1 MYVGWHMKRNLVTIT
16 PDTSVLK
23 ARELIEQKNIT
34 HLPVTDG
41 KARLLGIVTDR
52 DLKEAWASPASTL
65 SVYELTYVLQKLTV
79 ENIMTRETIIAT
91 PDMTIERA
99 ARIMHDSRIGALP
112 VVDNEKLVGIIT
124 TTDLM
129 DVLLTALGMSDD
141 SGRLTIIVQDRI
153 GVLAEVG
160 NVMRQ
165 LGVNI
170 RSAVTFPP
178 KGREDLWELILR
190 VNLGSHAKAV
200 AALED
205 AGYRVITEYVED
217 LSEYLPQ
224 DQPTA
229 DATAAERI
237 TDGEGHSPG

>member
-1 MYVGWHMKRNLVTIT
+1 MYVGWHMNRHLVTIT

-23 ARELIEQKNIT
+23 ARELIEQKGIT

-65 SVYELTYVLQKLTV
+65 SVYELTYVLQKLVV
-79 ENIMTRETIIAT
+79 EKIMTREIITAT
-91 PDMTIERA
+91 PAMTIERA
-99 ARIMHDSRIGALP
+99 ARIMHDSKIGALP
-112 VVDNEKLVGIIT
+112 VVENEKLVGIIT

-153 GVLAEVG
+153 GVLADVG
-160 NVMRQ
+160 HLMRRM
-165 LGVNI
+165 GINI
-170 RSAVTFPP
+170 RSAVTFVP
-178 KGREDLWELILR
+178 KGREGLWELILR
-190 VNLGSHAKAV
+190 VGLGSHAQAV
-200 AALED
+200 KALED

-217 LSEYLPQ
+217 LSAYLPE
-224 DQPTA
+224 A
-229 DATAAERI
+229 
-237 TDGEGHSPG
+237 

>member
-1 MYVGWHMKRNLVTIT
+1 MYVGWHMNRNLTTIT
-16 PDTSVLK
+16 PETSVLK
-23 ARELIEQKNIT
+23 ARELIEQKRIS

-79 ENIMTRETIIAT
+79 QSIMTRELITAT
-91 PDMTIERA
+91 PDMTVERA
-99 ARIMHDSRIGALP
+99 ARILRDNKIGALP
-112 VVDNEKLVGIIT
+112 VLERDKLVGIIT

-141 SGRLTIIVQDRI
+141 SGRLTIIVKDRI
-153 GVLAEVG
+153 GVLADVG

-165 LGVNI
+165 VGINI

-178 KGREDLWELILR
+178 KSRPDLWQLILR
-190 VNLGSHAKAV
+190 VSLNSHAKAV
-200 AALED
+200 AALEQ
-205 AGYRVITEYVED
+205 AGYRVITEYVD
-217 LSEYLPQ
+217 DFSQYLPQ
-224 DQPTA
+224 
-229 DATAAERI
+229 
-237 TDGEGHSPG
+237 